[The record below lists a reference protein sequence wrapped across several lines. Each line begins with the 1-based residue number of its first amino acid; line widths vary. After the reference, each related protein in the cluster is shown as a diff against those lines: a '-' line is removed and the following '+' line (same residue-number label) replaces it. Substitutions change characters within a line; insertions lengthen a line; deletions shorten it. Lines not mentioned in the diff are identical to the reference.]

1 MFKLKKT
8 SGLPTNNKTGNTLVN
23 FILRSFSFLLF
34 LVMLGAVI
42 QLFSFFKTDQT
53 NPAAGGFG
61 ENYAIYALDI
71 PEKLEFGG
79 EPVPI
84 ENFDVWENYDR
95 EILVNTYWQS
105 QTLLFIKRANR
116 YFPVIE
122 PILEEYGIPDDF
134 KYLALAESGLTNAIS
149 PAGAVGFW
157 QFLAG
162 TARDYGL
169 EVNEE
174 VDERY
179 HLEKSTVAACR
190 FLLES
195 YTNYDS
201 WTMTAA
207 SYNAGRRGVNN
218 QINIQKENN
227 YYDLLLNEETQRY
240 IFRILAIKS
249 ILENP
254 SGYGF
259 HLRESDLYPP
269 IDWFE
274 IEVNSQVEDFADFA
288 KEFNTNY
295 KMLKFL
301 NPWLR
306 RPHLTNRR
314 GKTYTIRLPAEN
326 ARLRA
331 GYFEEDNPEKDIEH
345 IAE

>member
-1 MFKLKKT
+1 MFNLKK
-8 SGLPTNNKTGNTLVN
+8 SNGLFTNKKIGNPLVN
-23 FILRSFSFLLF
+23 FILRSFSFLFF
-34 LVMLGAVI
+34 LVMLGVVI
-42 QLFSFFKTDQT
+42 QLFSFFKTDHT
-53 NPAAGGFG
+53 TPRAKGFK

-71 PEKLEFGG
+71 PEKLEFAG
-79 EPVPI
+79 EPVPM
-84 ENFDVWENYDR
+84 ENFDVWESYDR

-122 PILEEYGIPDDF
+122 PILKEYGIPDDF

-149 PAGAVGFW
+149 PAGAVGYW

-195 YTNYDS
+195 YTGYNS
-201 WTMTAA
+201 WTMAAA

-218 QINIQKENN
+218 QINIQKEHN

-240 IFRILAIKS
+240 IFRILAIKA

-259 HLRESDLYPP
+259 HLKESDLYPP
-269 IDWFE
+269 IEWFE
-274 IEVNSQVEDFADFA
+274 VQVNSRIEDFADFA

-295 KMLKFL
+295 KMLKYL

-314 GKTYTIRLPAEN
+314 GNTYSIRLPAEN
-326 ARLRA
+326 ARIRA
-331 GYFEEDNPEKDIEH
+331 GYFKADNPEKGVDDI
-345 IAE
+345 AD

>member
-1 MFKLKKT
+1 LNPKKQNNLFKYIK
-8 SGLPTNNKTGNTLVN
+8 PDNPFIN
-23 FILRSFSFLLF
+23 FVFRSLSFLFF
-34 LVMLGAVI
+34 LVMLGGII
-42 QLFSFFKTDQT
+42 QLFSFFKT
-53 NPAAGGFG
+53 NHEYPATAGFVN
-61 ENYAIYALDI
+61 NYAIFALDI
-71 PEKLEFGG
+71 PEELEFAG
-79 EPVPI
+79 EPVPMD
-84 ENFDVWENYDR
+84 NFDAWESFDR

-134 KYLALAESGLTNAIS
+134 KYLALAESGLTNAVS
-149 PAGAVGFW
+149 PAGAVGYW
-157 QFLAG
+157 QFMSG

-195 YTNYDS
+195 YTGYRS

-207 SYNAGRRGVNN
+207 SYNAGRRGINN
-218 QINIQKENN
+218 QINIQKETN

-240 IFRILAIKS
+240 VFRILAIKA
-249 ILENP
+249 ILEDP

-259 HLRESDLYPP
+259 HLKETDLYPT
-269 IDWFE
+269 IEWFE
-274 IEVNSQVEDFADFA
+274 MDVSTRIEDFADFA
-288 KEFNTNY
+288 QEYNTNY
-295 KMLKFL
+295 KMLKYL

-306 RPHLTNRR
+306 RPFLTNHSGRNYR
-314 GKTYTIRLPAEN
+314 IRLPAEN
-326 ARLRA
+326 ARSRA
-331 GYFEEDNPEKDIEH
+331 AYFETANSEGDIDN
-345 IAE
+345 IAD

>member
-1 MFKLKKT
+1 M
-8 SGLPTNNKTGNTLVN
+8 VN

-53 NPAAGGFG
+53 NPGAEGF
-61 ENYAIYALDI
+61 EEKYAIYALDI
-71 PEKLEFGG
+71 PEKLEFAG
-79 EPVPI
+79 EPVPM
-84 ENFDVWENYDR
+84 ENFDVWESYDR

-122 PILEEYGIPDDF
+122 PILREYGIPDDF

-149 PAGAVGFW
+149 PAGAVGYW

-179 HLEKSTVAACR
+179 HLEKSTVAASR

-195 YTNYDS
+195 YTNYNS
-201 WTMTAA
+201 WTMAAA
-207 SYNAGRRGVNN
+207 SYNAGRRGINN
-218 QINIQKENN
+218 QISIQKETN

-240 IFRILAIKS
+240 IFRILAIKA

-259 HLRESDLYPP
+259 HLKESDLYPP
-269 IDWFE
+269 IEWFE
-274 IEVNSQVEDFADFA
+274 MQINSRIEDFADFA

-295 KMLKFL
+295 KMLKYL

-314 GKTYTIRLPAEN
+314 GNTYSIRLPAEN
-326 ARLRA
+326 ARIRA
-331 GYFEEDNPEKDIEH
+331 GYFKEDNPEKGVDDI
-345 IAE
+345 AD